1 MAGLLRTIVIV
12 GGGFSGT
19 VVAANLLRRP
29 PPGPT
34 RLILIERANEV
45 ARGAAYADR
54 GFPYLLNVPASRM
67 SASSAAPKEFLEFA
81 QRRIPKVTGE
91 DFLPRTLYGEYL
103 NEVLLAAQLSAPGNI
118 RLEIVHG
125 SVVNLR
131 RIERHLPLRVE
142 LDDGRRFTAD
152 AVVLALGNPKPASL
166 SVARDVLTHPAYIA
180 DPWKVDLKFN
190 RSQTVLLIGTGL
202 TAADII
208 NVAASDPQRT
218 PTLHAL
224 SRHGL
229 VPPRQT
235 PFRPDAFKGDGNA
248 LLLAASTSLRRLVST
263 VRLLANEAEQMG
275 GDWREAITFVRNMAP
290 TIWQRLPER
299 DRVRFLRHVRAYW
312 DIYRHRLPPE
322 LIQKIDA
329 LRHSERLTIHAG
341 HIKQFIP
348 RDDRIEVVWRP
359 RGSQELRT
367 QQFDRVINCTGPDY
381 AIARSTEPLWS
392 NLVQCGLCVPDTLGL
407 GLRTGP
413 NGAVIDADGW
423 PGPHLFYV
431 GPMLRADHWEATAAH
446 ELRGHAEK
454 LAALLA
460 TERR

>member
-1 MAGLLRTIVIV
+1 
-12 GGGFSGT
+12 
-19 VVAANLLRRP
+19 
-29 PPGPT
+29 
-34 RLILIERANEV
+34 
-45 ARGAAYADR
+45 
-54 GFPYLLNVPASRM
+54 
-67 SASSAAPKEFLEFA
+67 
-81 QRRIPKVTGE
+81 
-91 DFLPRTLYGEYL
+91 
-103 NEVLLAAQLSAPGNI
+103 
-118 RLEIVHG
+118 
-125 SVVNLR
+125 
-131 RIERHLPLRVE
+131 
-142 LDDGRRFTAD
+142 
-152 AVVLALGNPKPASL
+152 
-166 SVARDVLTHPAYIA
+166 
-180 DPWKVDLKFN
+180 
-190 RSQTVLLIGTGL
+190 
-202 TAADII
+202 
-208 NVAASDPQRT
+208 
-218 PTLHAL
+218 
-224 SRHGL
+224 L

-248 LLLAASTSLRRLVST
+248 LLLAASTSLRRLVSS
-263 VRLLANEAEQMG
+263 VRLLAREAEQMG

-329 LRHSERLTIHAG
+329 LRHSGRLTIHAG

-348 RDDRIEVVWRP
+348 RGERIEVVWRP
-359 RGSQELRT
+359 RGSRDVRS

-381 AIARSTEPLWS
+381 AIARSSDPLWR
-392 NLVQCGLCVPDTLGL
+392 NLVQTGLCVPDTLGL

-413 NGAVIDADGW
+413 SGAVIDADGW